1 MSDLPTD
8 VSRPSALPTA
18 NLFRSQLPIQIH
30 DQNSAQYLDA
40 IEEDW
45 NKKVDTEVDSLVDG
59 MLDLVALAS
68 ARLFPLTLSFHLP
81 SLRLL
86 TRTSSE

>member
-18 NLFRSQLPIQIH
+18 NLFRSQLPLPIH

-40 IEEDW
+40 IEEEW

-68 ARLFPLTLSFHLP
+68 VCLSP
-81 SLRLL
+81 S
-86 TRTSSE
+86 SHP